1 MVEKMLD
8 LAQVAPQDFVMDLG
22 SGDGRMVIAAAK
34 RGARAL
40 GVEYEQKL
48 VELSRKAAEADG
60 VTERATFVQGD
71 MFTADISKATVLA
84 LFLLPEHFR
93 KLTPKF
99 LDLPPGSRI
108 VVNTFGIPDWEPDV
122 VQRLESGCEAWC
134 DAKLYVVPARVGGT
148 WQLAGGSLVLQ
159 QTFQQVSGTLSTG
172 GRSTPLES
180 AILRGD
186 QISFSVGD
194 QRYAGRVSGDSMEG
208 TVTSAAGTQ
217 KFKASRM
224 P

>member
-1 MVEKMLD
+1 
-8 LAQVAPQDFVMDLG
+8 
-22 SGDGRMVIAAAK
+22 
-34 RGARAL
+34 
-40 GVEYEQKL
+40 
-48 VELSRKAAEADG
+48 
-60 VTERATFVQGD
+60 
-71 MFTADISKATVLA
+71 
-84 LFLLPEHFR
+84 
-93 KLTPKF
+93 
-99 LDLPPGSRI
+99 
-108 VVNTFGIPDWEPDV
+108 
-122 VQRLESGCEAWC
+122 
-134 DAKLYVVPARVGGT
+134 VVPARVGGT